1 MKFHLKKVPINFIT
15 NVAIV
20 IKRNSLFLAVMGRR
34 LCIKKKKFQLA
45 GKLKKAENNDAYMLI
60 KDSEVRN
67 EQIVEDVKKCIAHGR
82 TPVVLACYKEHA
94 SLLSERLQAYA
105 DKLFLLSVDKSKKEL
120 QKIREQMEEVSADE
134 TMILVATGQMV
145 GEGFNYPRLDTLIM
159 ATPISWRGIVEQY
172 AGRLNR
178 DYAGKKDMLIYD
190 YVDSHID
197 KFDRMY
203 GKRLKA
209 YKQIGYQICT
219 NISAEKQ
226 EAGVKVTVVTWHPD
240 CYKYGKSEV
249 RMELLEQL
257 KNTGFE
263 IQLMEE
269 GCEHFMVVDQK
280 IVWYV
285 NMNFLSKEDMEDN
298 LMRVVSGN
306 IAAEIMEMTFGGEK
320 ELMNW

>member
-1 MKFHLKKVPINFIT
+1 
-15 NVAIV
+15 
-20 IKRNSLFLAVMGRR
+20 
-34 LCIKKKKFQLA
+34 
-45 GKLKKAENNDAYMLI
+45 MLI
-60 KDSEVRN
+60 RDNEIRN
-67 EQIVEDVKKCIAHGR
+67 EQIVADVKKCIDHGR
-82 TPVVLACYKEHA
+82 TPVVLTRYKEHA
-94 SLLSERLQAYA
+94 GLLSERLEAYA
-105 DKLFLLSVDKSKKEL
+105 DNLFLLFGDKSKKEL
-120 QKIREQMEEVSADE
+120 QKVREQMEKVPANE
-134 TMILVATGQMV
+134 TVILVATGQMV

-159 ATPISWRGIVEQY
+159 ATPISYRGIVEQY

-178 DYAGKKDMLIYD
+178 DYAGKKNVVIYD

-197 KFDRMY
+197 KFDKMY

-219 NISAEKQ
+219 NVSAEKQ
-226 EAGVKVTVVTWHPD
+226 EAGAIYDFESYHEVFERDLQEAEKDIIISSPRMNRKKVYRMISLLKERQEAGLKVTIVTWHPD

-257 KNTGFE
+257 RKTGFE

-269 GCEHFMVVDQK
+269 GCEHFAVVDQK
-280 IVWYV
+280 IVWYG

-306 IAAEIMEMTFGGEK
+306 IAAEIMEM
-320 ELMNW
+320 MDW